1 MSYERNH
8 LLYDYYNF
16 PEEMYRV
23 KFESKGSSQV
33 ASRIVE
39 LLKQNNILTRTLKQG
54 RGLDHGVFVPFK
66 LMFPNPCPIPIVE
79 VSMDGSLDPQR
90 LIELGRALAPLRY
103 DCVISSDY

>member
-90 LIELGRALAPLRY
+90 LIELGRALAPLR
-103 DCVISSDY
+103 